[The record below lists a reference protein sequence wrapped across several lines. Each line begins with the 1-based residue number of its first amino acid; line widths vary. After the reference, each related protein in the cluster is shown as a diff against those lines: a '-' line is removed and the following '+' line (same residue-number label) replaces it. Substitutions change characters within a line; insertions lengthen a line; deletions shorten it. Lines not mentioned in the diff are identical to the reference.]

1 MNTQIKTSNRKT
13 LGRKTRFGHIAL
25 ALSLSFGTVG
35 GMMGFVALTEPAFAA
50 AAGGGGGGGAGAGG
64 GGGANGEG
72 GNVMAAARAPV
83 LPNNPP
89 VVRRSNPVTA
99 NGCTT
104 ARNTPDLQNC
114 HYTERGTPR
123 IVNIH
128 GFANCAVIGQMPGAK
143 GRPGE
148 FYCLRPM

>member
-1 MNTQIKTSNRKT
+1 MNTQMKTSNRKT
-13 LGRKTRFGHIAL
+13 RFSHFAL
-25 ALSLSFGTVG
+25 ALSLSLGTVG
-35 GMMGFVALTEPAFAA
+35 GMMGFIAITEPAFAA
-50 AAGGGGGGGAGAGG
+50 AAGGGGGGGGGA
-64 GGGANGEG
+64 GGGANGG
-72 GNVMAAARAPV
+72 GEASVMSVSRGPA

-89 VVRRSNPVTA
+89 IVRRSTPVTA

-114 HYTERGTPR
+114 HYGERGTPR

-128 GFANCAVIGQMPGAK
+128 GFANCAVIGQLPGAN
-143 GRPGE
+143 GRGE

>member
-1 MNTQIKTSNRKT
+1 MNTQMKISN
-13 LGRKTRFGHIAL
+13 RKTRFGHVAL
-25 ALSLSFGTVG
+25 ALSLSLGTVG

-50 AAGGGGGGGAGAGG
+50 QGGGGGGGGAG
-64 GGGANGEG
+64 GGANGG
-72 GNVMAAARAPV
+72 GETSVMSVNRGPA

-89 VVRRSNPVTA
+89 VARRASPVSHTA

-128 GFANCAVIGQMPGAK
+128 GFANCAVIGQLPGAN
-143 GRPGE
+143 GRGE